1 MYYLNLVGRI
11 YYTHIICVLRPVFW
25 IKSIFIKTVVI
36 ACGYLLQAAATEANA
51 SNLVGLL
58 TSPAQNNFIMCRIKL
73 VVGYI
78 ALVYSHKIIVVIVTL
93 LAFVMI
99 YNTVILVNPAAA
111 FKVKKTS
118 LFCTRFH
125 HL

>member
-51 SNLVGLL
+51 SNHSGPIDVAG
-58 TSPAQNNFIMCRIKL
+58 AE
-73 VVGYI
+73 
-78 ALVYSHKIIVVIVTL
+78 
-93 LAFVMI
+93 
-99 YNTVILVNPAAA
+99 
-111 FKVKKTS
+111 
-118 LFCTRFH
+118 
-125 HL
+125 